1 MNFTCEEGPLQRCSL
16 APHRR
21 KSPLSSLWRAKKK
34 KKEKRE
40 REEREGGREREL
52 LSRLQIESVVKCSF
66 IFHAA
71 SCERCSP
78 AGGAFED
85 IAIEWSERAV
95 LRIVMASR
103 CSMAFVVFHSFDIY
117 ARTVCSAIRRG

>member
-1 MNFTCEEGPLQRCSL
+1 MAALFARATSQEV
-16 APHRR
+16 
-21 KSPLSSLWRAKKK
+21 SSLFVMAGEK
-34 KKEKRE
+34 KKENEKR
-40 REEREGGREREL
+40 GREREL

-117 ARTVCSAIRRG
+117 ARIVCSVIRRG